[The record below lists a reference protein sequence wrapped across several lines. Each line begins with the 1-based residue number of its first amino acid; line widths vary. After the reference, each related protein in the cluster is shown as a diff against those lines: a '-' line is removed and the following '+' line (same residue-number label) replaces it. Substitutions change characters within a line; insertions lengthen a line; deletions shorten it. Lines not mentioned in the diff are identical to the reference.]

1 MTDAWRRRD
10 ETPYAVAPHGHGKDN
25 IQAAIAFS
33 FFSIITWVSSAS
45 GTIVQSIVSLTSS
58 LRGQLVKC
66 FTML

>member
-45 GTIVQSIVSLTSS
+45 GLNCS
-58 LRGQLVKC
+58 KHC
-66 FTML
+66 